1 MSFDDFVAR
10 FKKQDPAASLETNL
24 TPSQVAQQS
33 MDREVSNVT
42 PISTWTRKRKVIS
55 TVAAGLLV
63 AGISGPFMSGAMTAS
78 GPERFV
84 FGTSPEASG
93 QMRSANE
100 SMLSSDMKIGLPY
113 IGSYYIYESDI
124 ELSTQATSM
133 MAYRIVPRDDAETI
147 GRSVARSFG
156 ITNLK
161 VSEYDQN
168 SLEFASDDKFF
179 NLYLSDSYTS
189 LNYSDYTNDPWKEC
203 YQVIENPDGST
214 TSSDRNSDDVQE
226 CNPVVENLPS
236 EAEAKRLAIDLMNSI
251 GVNARNFKF
260 EIWSDTAYVSVT
272 ATEYLDGRIT
282 PMSWNITYTS
292 NSEVAWLYGSLTEL
306 EEISE
311 YEVISETAALKR
323 ANELNVTRIENF
335 KSDIGTND
343 LIDVEPTYSS
353 EGDRATNEPG
363 TIDGGSSEPNPGT
376 TDEPSKPIDEPT
388 FTFEPQIVH
397 VTKIELT
404 YETFWLADGS
414 VVWLP
419 TYQFF
424 GYFDGEDKTEVYMLG
439 SIVALIDDAIDLQS
453 LYGQSI
459 SARLID

>member
-42 PISTWTRKRKVIS
+42 PISTWSRKRKVIS

-78 GPERFV
+78 SPERFV

-93 QMRSANE
+93 QMRTANE

-113 IGSYYIYESDI
+113 MGSYYIYESDI
-124 ELSTQATSM
+124 KLTTKTSSM
-133 MAYRIVPRDDAETI
+133 MAYRVVPREDAETI
-147 GRSVARSFG
+147 GRNVARSFG
-156 ITNLK
+156 ITNLV
-161 VSEYDQN
+161 VSEYDEN
-168 SLEFASDDKFF
+168 SLEFASNDKFF

-189 LNYSDYTNDPWKEC
+189 LNYSDYTNDPWREC
-203 YQVIENPDGST
+203 YEIIENTDDST

-226 CNPVVENLPS
+226 CKPVVENLPS
-236 EAEAKRLAIDLMNSI
+236 DKEAKRLARNLMDSI
-251 GVNARNFKF
+251 GVETSDFKF
-260 EIWSDTAYVSVT
+260 EIWSDSAYVSVT
-272 ATEYLDGRIT
+272 ATEYRDGHIT

-292 NSEVAWLYGSLTEL
+292 NSEIVWLYGSLTEL
-306 EEISE
+306 EEVSE
-311 YEVISETAALKR
+311 YEVISESAAIKR
-323 ANELNVTRIENF
+323 ANELNVSRIENF
-335 KSDIGTND
+335 KSEIGSND
-343 LIDVEPTYSS
+343 VIDVQPTYESDSDATSS
-353 EGDRATNEPG
+353 EPG
-363 TIDGGSSEPNPGT
+363 SSDNGSSEPNLGT
-376 TDEPSKPIDEPT
+376 TEEPSKPIDEPT
-388 FTFEPQIVH
+388 YTFEPQIVH
-397 VTKIELT
+397 VTKVELA

-424 GYFDGEDKTEVYMLG
+424 GYLDGEDKADTYKLG
-439 SIVALIDDAIDLQS
+439 SIVALIDDVIDLES
-453 LYGQSI
+453 LYGQQI
-459 SARLID
+459 SARYID